1 MKPRLILLLLVLGT
15 AGIMACKHD
24 LPKPTGSLNTDTTT
38 LPASDTG
45 ICFERDILPIF
56 VTYCTRSG
64 CHDAQ
69 TQPDEYN
76 FTSYEAIISKGIVPG
91 NAKASQI
98 YKDIANGS
106 MPWYPNPQLSSAQK
120 ALIARWINE
129 GANNG
134 TNCTPACDSN
144 DSSYTTGIK
153 PLIATYCVGCHN
165 VHTMSGN
172 VALDDYKGVQTIALD
187 GRLLNVT
194 MHLQGY
200 VIMPPTGAGLS
211 DCQITQLKKWVAA
224 GAPNN

>member
-1 MKPRLILLLLVLGT
+1 
-15 AGIMACKHD
+15 MACKHD
-24 LPKPTGSLNTDTTT
+24 LPKPAGSLNTDTTT
-38 LPASDTG
+38 QVVPDTG
-45 ICFERDILPIF
+45 ICFERDILPVFI
-56 VTYCTRSG
+56 TYCTRSG

-69 TQPDEYN
+69 TQPDGYN
-76 FTSYEAIISKGIVPG
+76 FTSYETIIAKGIVTG
-91 NAKASQI
+91 DAKASLI

-106 MPWYPNPQLSSAQK
+106 MPWYPNPQLSSEQK

-129 GANNG
+129 GAKNG
-134 TNCTPACDSN
+134 TNCTLVCDSN
-144 DSSYTTGIK
+144 NISYTMGVK

-165 VHTMSGN
+165 AHTNSGN
-172 VALDDYKGVQTIALD
+172 VALDNYSGVQTVALD

-200 VIMPPTGAGLS
+200 LIMPPTGAGLS